1 PRPRTS
7 APACGCGCWSKCS
20 SGCRWRW
27 PPAAASGGGPGCP
40 GGGCGGSGPAA
51 DAHPQRC
58 PLCSLRPRGPSAE
71 SDRVSTER
79 SGSRIGG
86 GFSRARARTGP
97 PWGRLE
103 HVAESSVLPLVSVIV
118 VNYRGAED
126 TTTCLRSLHT
136 ELDYPADRLEVV
148 CVDNASGDGSAERI
162 RSAFPQVRLIESE
175 TNLGFAGGCNLAAR
189 NASGEVL
196 AFLNNDARPDRNWVR
211 AAVDLLRAEPT
222 VGAVASKVLDWEGR
236 HIDFVDGGLTWFG
249 MGYKRH

>member
-1 PRPRTS
+1 RLAVAGAGRS
-7 APACGCGCWSKCS
+7 APRVADGAG
-20 SGCRWRW
+20 R
-27 PPAAASGGGPGCP
+27 PPPHRAVGRAVPVAGVAGVGRPLTRTRSAVHCARSAP
-40 GGGCGGSGPAA
+40 GGAST
-51 DAHPQRC
+51 
-58 PLCSLRPRGPSAE
+58 E

-79 SGSRIGG
+79 SGRGSGAV
-86 GFSRARARTGP
+86 FSRARARTGP

-126 TTTCLRSLHT
+126 TITCLRSLHT

-249 MGYKRH
+249 MGY